1 MANILMIA
9 AVLAALVLASI
20 LIVRIAARRPA
31 ARLRRGVRLT
41 RDVEYGNAG
50 GVSLKLDILV
60 SRTPASVPRPV
71 IVWIHGG
78 AWNSGDKEGG
88 RAMIA
93 PFAQRGYFCA
103 SINYRLSQEA
113 IFPAQIHD
121 CKCAIRFLRAHAAQ
135 YNIDPGRIGV
145 WGSSAGGHLAA
156 LLGVSAGV
164 KELAGD
170 GGWPGESSTV
180 QAVCDYCGPTDLL
193 ALAPNEHSTSV
204 LAELFGA
211 PPVKKRELARMANP
225 ITHVTKDAAPFLI
238 VHGDKDTVVPME
250 QSVLL
255 YDALKQA
262 GVPAALHI
270 EHGAEHWLE
279 SPGITM
285 LVNAFF
291 DRYVGKC

>member
-1 MANILMIA
+1 MANIAIIA
-9 AVLAALVLASI
+9 AILAVLVFISI
-20 LIVRIAARRPA
+20 LAVRIAARPP
-31 ARLRRGVRLT
+31 RLKLP
-41 RDVEYGNAG
+41 RDIKRIRAIEYGNAG
-50 GVSLKLDILV
+50 GVSLKLDIV
-60 SRTPASVPRPV
+60 EPRTPATKPRPV

-88 RAMIA
+88 CAMIA

-103 SINYRLSQEA
+103 SINYRLSQQA
-113 IFPAQIHD
+113 VFPAQIHD
-121 CKCAIRFLRAHAAQ
+121 CKCAIRYLRAHAAE
-135 YNIDPGRIGV
+135 YNIDAGHIGV

-156 LLGVSAGV
+156 LLGTTADV
-164 KELAGD
+164 KELEGD
-170 GGWPGESSTV
+170 GGWPGESSAV

-193 ALAPNEHSTSV
+193 ALDPNEHSTSV
-204 LAELFGA
+204 LAELLGA
-211 PPVKKRELARMANP
+211 PPVKKKALAQLANP
-225 ITHVTKDAAPFLI
+225 ITHITRDAAPFLI

-270 EHGAEHWLE
+270 ERGAEHWLE